1 MVNIYR
7 ERSVAQDDLASVVD
21 ELTHETLPLGC
32 YATQRSVRTLFSS
45 RDGVLAL
52 RTSLAPG
59 EEWNSLAPRH
69 PFFAYH
75 EREMRSLQGITVRS
89 SPDDRP
95 LYFTADAIPEAI
107 VAEGKGISAVVVG
120 PVHAGI
126 IEPGR
131 FTFST
136 GGESVVHIDAQLSYS
151 HRRLEPWFE
160 GRDAL
165 SLVPHIARIC
175 GNCTVARSWA
185 YARAIEELAE
195 IEIDDRSEFARMV
208 LAEMERVHVHLFDIG
223 SIAAGA
229 GYGAGTTAALGLR
242 ERINELNCA
251 ASGHR
256 LLFESIVP
264 GGVRAGV
271 LVDPGI
277 IRAALRELRDD
288 IARFCDA
295 LFSKRS
301 VLRRLEGA
309 GIVDKSLA
317 RRFAAVGTSARAS
330 GIACDIRAMAPYGA
344 YRRFAFTEERA
355 SAGDVYARSE
365 VRVREIERSFDLLD
379 RGLRELEGGEI
390 PAPQPVR
397 TVAGV
402 VTTVVE
408 GARGAE
414 SISLELAPD
423 GRVERLHVI
432 SAAYRNWPLV
442 TRAMEGN
449 IVPDFPLVNKSF
461 NLCYSCV
468 DR

>member
-1 MVNIYR
+1 MANTYR
-7 ERSVAQDDLASVVD
+7 EHIVALDELPNVVD
-21 ELTHETLPLGC
+21 ELMRDALPLGC
-32 YATQRSVRTLFSS
+32 YATEQNVRTLFAS

-52 RTSLAPG
+52 RSALAPG
-59 EEWNSLAPRH
+59 EAWNSLASHH
-69 PFFAYH
+69 PFFANH
-75 EREMRSLQGITVRS
+75 EREMHALQGIPVLA

-95 LYFTADAIPEAI
+95 LYFPAEAIPEAT

-165 SLVPHIARIC
+165 ALVPHVARIC
-175 GNCTVARSWA
+175 GNCSVARSWA
-185 YARAIEELAE
+185 YARAIEDLGE
-195 IEIDDRSEFARMV
+195 IELDDRSEFARMV

-242 ERINELNCA
+242 ERINQLNRA
-251 ASGHR
+251 TSGHR
-256 LLFESIVP
+256 LLFDSIVP
-264 GGVRAGV
+264 GGVKAGV
-271 LVDPGI
+271 LADPGSV
-277 IRAALRELRDD
+277 RVALRELRDD

-309 GIVDKSLA
+309 GIVEKSLA

-330 GIACDIRAMAPYGA
+330 GIACDIRALVPYGV
-344 YRRFAFTEERA
+344 YRRFAFSEERA

-379 RGLRELEGGEI
+379 RGLRELDGGEV
-390 PAPQPVR
+390 PTPLPVR
-397 TVAGV
+397 PVAGV
-402 VTTVVE
+402 VTMVVE